1 VSDSSEEAQQKLAA
15 LEAKYADDLTRSE
28 AQFVEV
34 AESLLG
40 QWRTWWRDPEAV
52 SKLAVEARL
61 HNKFLMCFPLAAH
74 AMNHVE
80 AALTARLNFP
90 WVAKTSA
97 RIAFEQTGVLNAVGV
112 MQRRAKAFPTRTAG
126 RGTVGPAD
134 RGSDAADYEVAADE
148 LR

>member
-15 LEAKYADDLTRSE
+15 LDAKYADDLTRSE

-74 AMNHVE
+74 AMNHACTDGNLHVDCRVKAE
-80 AALTARLNFP
+80 FQFSIASSTEVPTVSRRVPLFEESKETNLRRFLSTFSGWPSRL
-90 WVAKTSA
+90 
-97 RIAFEQTGVLNAVGV
+97 
-112 MQRRAKAFPTRTAG
+112 G
-126 RGTVGPAD
+126 R
-134 RGSDAADYEVAADE
+134 
-148 LR
+148 